1 MIPNTEGKN
10 QFKKYSKQ
18 IEIKT
23 LRTKF
28 EKKWQMPLNFGIL
41 GLKFEEMRE
50 KIKEKKEK
58 ATKNSMLI
66 YHGHTS
72 HH

>member
-10 QFKKYSKQ
+10 QFKKYLKQ
-18 IEIKT
+18 IEIKI

-28 EKKWQMPLNFGIL
+28 DKKKNDKISLNFGIL
-41 GLKFEEMRE
+41 GLTFEEIRE

-66 YHGHTS
+66 YH
-72 HH
+72 

>member
-1 MIPNTEGKN
+1 
-10 QFKKYSKQ
+10 
-18 IEIKT
+18 

-28 EKKWQMPLNFGIL
+28 DKKKNDKISLNFGIL
-41 GLKFEEMRE
+41 GLTFEEMRE

-66 YHGHTS
+66 YH
-72 HH
+72 

>member
-28 EKKWQMPLNFGIL
+28 EKK
-41 GLKFEEMRE
+41 
-50 KIKEKKEK
+50 
-58 ATKNSMLI
+58 
-66 YHGHTS
+66 
-72 HH
+72 

>member
-1 MIPNTEGKN
+1 MIPNAEGKN
-10 QFKKYSKQ
+10 QFKKYLKQ
-18 IEIKT
+18 IEIKI

-28 EKKWQMPLNFGIL
+28 DKKKNDKISLNFGIL
-41 GLKFEEMRE
+41 GLTFEEMRE

-66 YHGHTS
+66 YH
-72 HH
+72 

>member
-10 QFKKYSKQ
+10 QFKKYLKQ
-18 IEIKT
+18 IEIKI

-28 EKKWQMPLNFGIL
+28 DKKKNDKISLNFGIL
-41 GLKFEEMRE
+41 GLTFEEMRE

-66 YHGHTS
+66 YH
-72 HH
+72 